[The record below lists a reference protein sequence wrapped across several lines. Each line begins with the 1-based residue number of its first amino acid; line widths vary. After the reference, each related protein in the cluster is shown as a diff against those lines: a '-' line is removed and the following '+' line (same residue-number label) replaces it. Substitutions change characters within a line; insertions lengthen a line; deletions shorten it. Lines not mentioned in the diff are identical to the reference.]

1 MYLILSM
8 IYIFVNS
15 NWYYFENSNWYNLVV
30 VFFSNNILNNCS
42 KCLNCS

>member
-15 NWYYFENSNWYNLVV
+15 NWYYLVV